1 MSLSGDQ
8 TSLPDSRT
16 QFSSLRS
23 RWHILR
29 EWRKAT
35 AESISDT
42 VLAVGLMGIGVSGRM
57 KKWKVG
63 IVVHIKCTG
72 RPLHQ
77 VNTDSTH
84 YK

>member
-8 TSLPDSRT
+8 TSFPDSRT

-42 VLAVGLMGIGVSGRM
+42 VLAVALETIGVSE
-57 KKWKVG
+57 
-63 IVVHIKCTG
+63 
-72 RPLHQ
+72 
-77 VNTDSTH
+77 
-84 YK
+84 